1 MNQIIK
7 ITMGAIAGCILLTST
22 LLAEPRHGI
31 SAFGEL
37 KYKKDFSHFDY
48 VNPNAPKG
56 GTLTTV
62 GTEGRTT
69 FDSLNAY
76 ILKGQPAQKLDLIFD
91 SLMVRAF
98 DEPDAMYGLV
108 AETADVADDKMSV
121 TFKLRPQAKFSDGTP
136 LTAADVVG
144 TFRLLKDKGHERIK
158 ISIRDVVSAKAL
170 DPLTVQ
176 YRFKGKNVRDLPL
189 IIGSLPILSK
199 AYYTKNDF
207 SKTSLKPPL
216 GSGPYKITDLKQGQ
230 YITYELRANYWAK
243 GLPVNIGR
251 HNFSVIKLLYF
262 RDRTAELEALKAG
275 LLDLREEFTSKS
287 WATEYDNLKAVKEGR
302 LIKLVLPD
310 ENASGAQGFFLNM
323 RRKIYSDVRTRR
335 AFGLAF
341 DFEWTNKNLFFNQ
354 YKRTQSFFENS
365 DMKALKKMPPKE
377 RELLKTIADK
387 VRPEVFGDAVLPPV
401 SDGSGQDR
409 KNLRLASQ
417 LLSQAGWTLKNGK
430 RVNKKG
436 TVLTA
441 EFLIYSPSFER
452 IIAPFVRNLKLLGVD
467 AKIRYVEAAQYQ
479 QRLKDFDFDIVS
491 QRYTMSQTPGVE
503 LRGFFGSKS
512 ADARGTFN
520 LSGLKSPAVDALI
533 DILTQSK
540 TRDELNVAARALD
553 RVLRAEYIWVP
564 HWYKASHNI
573 AHWNKFSRPI
583 VKPKFDR
590 GVFDTWWIDAEKAKV
605 LKVGP

>member
-1 MNQIIK
+1 MNGLLKTTI
-7 ITMGAIAGCILLTST
+7 GALTGCILLSGS
-22 LLAEPRHGI
+22 AFAQPSHGL

-37 KYKKDFSHFDY
+37 KYKKDFTHFDY
-48 VNPNAPKG
+48 TNPNAPKG
-56 GTLTTV
+56 GKLTTV

-76 ILKGQPAQKLDLIFD
+76 ILKGESAQKLELLFD

-98 DEPDAMYGLV
+98 DEPDAIYGLV
-108 AETADVADDKMSV
+108 AQSADVADDKMSV
-121 TFKLRPQAKFSDGTP
+121 TFKLRPQAKFSDGTA

-158 ISIRDVVSAKAL
+158 IDIRDVVSAKAI
-170 DPLTVQ
+170 DPLTVK
-176 YRFKGKNVRDLPL
+176 YRFKGKNVRDLPM
-189 IIGSLPILSK
+189 IIALLPVLSK

-216 GSGPYKITDLKQGQ
+216 GSGPYKVVDVKQGQ
-230 YITYELRANYWAK
+230 HITYELRADYWAK
-243 GLPVNIGR
+243 GLPVNVGR
-251 HNFSVIKLLYF
+251 HNFSIIKLLYF
-262 RDRTAELEALKAG
+262 RDRTSEFEALKSG

-287 WATEYDNLKAVKEGR
+287 WATAYDFKAVNDGR
-302 LIKLVLPD
+302 VKKLVLPD
-310 ENASGAQGFFLNM
+310 ANASGAQGFFLNM
-323 RRKIYSDVRTRR
+323 RRKIYQDVRTRK

-417 LLSQAGWTLKNGK
+417 LLTQAGWELRNGK
-430 RVNKKG
+430 RVSEKNQP
-436 TVLTA
+436 LTA

-452 IIAPFVRNLKLLGVD
+452 IISPFVRNLKLLGVD

-491 QRYTMSQTPGVE
+491 QRYTMNQTPGVE

-520 LSGLKSPAVDALI
+520 LSGLKNPAVDKLI
-533 DILTQSK
+533 DILTQAKS
-540 TRDELNVAARALD
+540 RDALNVAARALD

-573 AHWNKFSRPI
+573 AHWDKFGRPAT
-583 VKPKFDR
+583 KPKFNR
-590 GVFDTWWIDAEKAKV
+590 AVFDTWWIDAEKAKA
-605 LKVGP
+605 LNTSP

>member
-1 MNQIIK
+1 MNRTLK
-7 ITMGAIAGCILLTST
+7 IALGALIGSLVLSSS
-22 LLAEPRHGI
+22 LNAEPRHGL
-31 SAFGEL
+31 SAFGKL
-37 KYKKDFSHFDY
+37 KYKKDFTHFDY
-48 VNPNAPKG
+48 TNPNAPKG
-56 GTLTTV
+56 GKLTTV

-76 ILKGQPAQKLDLIFD
+76 ILKGEPVQKIELLFD

-108 AETADVADDKMSV
+108 AQSADVADDKMSV
-121 TFKLRPQAKFSDGTP
+121 TFKLRPQAKFSDGTA

-158 ISIRDVVSAKAL
+158 IDIRDVVSAKAL
-170 DPLTVQ
+170 DPLTVK
-176 YRFKGKNVRDLPL
+176 YRFKGKNVRDLPM
-189 IIGSLPILSK
+189 IIALLPVLSK

-216 GSGPYKITDLKQGQ
+216 GSGPYKVADVKQGQ
-230 YITYELRANYWAK
+230 YITYELRADYWAK
-243 GLPVNIGR
+243 GLPVNVGR
-251 HNFSVIKLLYF
+251 HNFSIIKLLYF
-262 RDRTAELEALKAG
+262 RDRTSEFEALKSG

-287 WATEYDNLKAVKEGR
+287 WATAYDFKAVNDGR

-310 ENASGAQGFFLNM
+310 ANASGAQGFFLNM
-323 RRKIYSDVRTRR
+323 RRKIYQDVRTRR

-341 DFEWTNKNLFFNQ
+341 DFEWTNKNLFFGQ

-417 LLSQAGWTLKNGK
+417 LLAQAGWELRDGK
-430 RVNKKG
+430 RVTEKNQP
-436 TVLTA
+436 LTA

-452 IIAPFVRNLKLLGVD
+452 IISPFVRNLKLLGID

-491 QRYTMSQTPGVE
+491 QRYTMNQTPGVE

-520 LSGLKSPAVDALI
+520 LSGLKNPAVDKLI
-533 DILTQSK
+533 DIMTQAK
-540 TRDELNVAARALD
+540 DRDSLNVAARALD
-553 RVLRAEYIWVP
+553 RVLRAEYIWIP

-573 AHWNKFSRPI
+573 AHWDKFGRPAT
-583 VKPKFDR
+583 KPKFDR

-605 LKVGP
+605 LKAGP